1 MSTVVVSHNCKHRDG
16 PSLVPCW
23 SPSLHP
29 LTTSLAATGY
39 WAVPAP
45 PHGSIACFHPA
56 SPAFSVY
63 AAGSPPSAWT
73 TSPTTVIAYPN
84 AHTTVLNATLALR
97 TSSQISRSLPML
109 MPACTLSASAA
120 ADHCTSQAYHVPPAG
135 CLPSP
140 GPRFYITLAVKT
152 FPRSRPTPFIQRPSA
167 SAAAAPIALP
177 VGPW

>member
-1 MSTVVVSHNCKHRDG
+1 MISLLFFLPFLHVAHVLTQAST
-16 PSLVPCW
+16 
-23 SPSLHP
+23 SPSCHHLVH
-29 LTTSLAATGY
+29 T
-39 WAVPAP
+39 AVTRS
-45 PHGSIACFHPA
+45 H
-56 SPAFSVY
+56 
-63 AAGSPPSAWT
+63 T
-73 TSPTTVIAYPN
+73 
-84 AHTTVLNATLALR
+84 AHLRPGEPQTTVLNATLALR

-140 GPRFYITLAVKT
+140 GSRFYITLAVKT

>member
-1 MSTVVVSHNCKHRDG
+1 MPSDLWYIFEIHSDQDSDASLNDANWRDE
-16 PSLVPCW
+16 
-23 SPSLHP
+23 HI
-29 LTTSLAATGY
+29 SLAIRLSRT
-39 WAVPAP
+39 
-45 PHGSIACFHPA
+45 
-56 SPAFSVY
+56 
-63 AAGSPPSAWT
+63 PSASDWDRF
-73 TSPTTVIAYPN
+73 IFYARR
-84 AHTTVLNATLALR
+84 TTVLNATLALR